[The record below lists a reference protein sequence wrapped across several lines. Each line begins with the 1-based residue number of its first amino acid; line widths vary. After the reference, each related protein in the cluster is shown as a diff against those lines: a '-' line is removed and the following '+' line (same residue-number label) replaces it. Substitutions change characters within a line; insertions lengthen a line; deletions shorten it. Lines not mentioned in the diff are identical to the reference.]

1 MRIRSLK
8 PDFFVDED
16 LAAMD
21 PLDRITFEG
30 LWCAA
35 DKAGRLEDRPSRLAV
50 QILPYEA
57 KGFEDRLSRLAA
69 ARFIIRYQDETGRP
83 LIAIRTWDK
92 HQRPHHTEA
101 ESTLAPPPADQPPPP
116 LPPPEGKGKEGRGL
130 EASPPRPN
138 GGITVKT
145 PLENVK
151 VPESLAAVTAYWREA
166 GLTGSPESFFDHF
179 ASNGWRVGGKA
190 PMKDWR
196 AAARNW
202 ARNEKKFG
210 GGNGRDKGAAPVSD
224 RLTMEEWGKDRPDA
238 KKP

>member
-16 LAAMD
+16 LAQLD
-21 PLDRITFEG
+21 PLDRITFQG

-35 DKAGRLEDRPSRLAV
+35 DKAGRLEDRPVRLAV
-50 QILPYEA
+50 KILPYEA
-57 KGFEDRLSRLAA
+57 KGFDARLVRLAA
-69 ARFIIRYQDETGRP
+69 ARFIIRYQDDTGRP

-101 ESTLAPPPADQPPPP
+101 ESTLSPPPQDPCPPP
-116 LPPPEGKGKEGRGL
+116 LPPLGEGNGRGRGL
-130 EASPPRPN
+130 EASPPRSN
-138 GGITVKT
+138 GEITVKR
-145 PLENVK
+145 PLDDRG
-151 VPESLAAVTAYWREA
+151 VPESLDAVRAYWREDKLA
-166 GLTGSPESFFDHF
+166 GSPESFFDHF
-179 ASNGWRVGGKA
+179 ASNGWKVGGKA

-238 KKP
+238 KK